1 MKLMRV
7 MRAVLAAI
15 VLGFGSA
22 AAAQEIS
29 LDTGW
34 QFQRLGDGSAPDAK

>member
-1 MKLMRV
+1 MRA

-15 VLGFGSA
+15 VLGCGTA

-34 QFQRLGDGSAPDAK
+34 QFQRLGDGSAADRK